1 MPEHARRVFGRLR
14 FKMVAAA
21 LCSVIVVSVIGWI
34 GLSYTNQVA
43 TVITRTT
50 DTQYPLL
57 TNAMSASN
65 AMRTLTRT
73 ARDIKT
79 ACDRADGSHRARLEG
94 SLAPEFAAID
104 ALADFL
110 RHTGA
115 LDTERTVRTAKDEL
129 ELSINNLSSLC
140 DTRETLQIRFEEQ
153 RQQALATVAELDE
166 LAQSMH
172 AYAGTVFRSFR
183 PETNGQASS
192 SLEAA
197 LHLAYINIHLA
208 RLNNDLSR
216 AHTSQ
221 AQGHTRDK
229 QAHLDILAALESERD
244 VLRPVLPTQDIEAL
258 IARLSDILTA
268 PGGLHDAWRRARLFD
283 SGMAAQLLMVSRADN
298 ALAAVLR
305 NLENDARTQYQE
317 ATQTIDDTILESRFA
332 VSLVAASASLMLLI
346 AGLVFASRL
355 TRPVERLTTH
365 VEHLRRTDDLNQPT
379 PLRLVTRSDEIGSLA
394 QSFEQLILELSS
406 ARRRLVEESRQNIRI
421 QYDRLTAAIEST
433 PQGLCLT
440 DADGRLLM
448 INTRFLQ
455 LYDLTPEQVHTG
467 MTLRELSKLC
477 REQGA
482 RWLEQPESEQ
492 EPTLGDDFLVPQMLD
507 FRNERTIV
515 VQVADTP
522 EGGLVSV
529 HEDITERRKQE
540 EQITRLAHHDTLTGL
555 ANRTL
560 FRKKLAAA
568 QADQKGERDVALLC
582 LDLDDFKSVND
593 SLGHPV
599 GDRLLIQ
606 IGERLRHCLGDTD
619 RVARL
624 GGDEFAVLL
633 TENVTPDR
641 VTQMANKVIER
652 LGRPYRVATH
662 TIVTGVS
669 IGIAIAPRNASDP
682 DVLLKQAD
690 IALFRAKQDGR
701 STYRYFEPEMD
712 AYIQAR
718 RALEMDL
725 RDAIEHEKME
735 LYYQP
740 QVDLD
745 DESPRGFEALLRWQ
759 HPERGFVS
767 PAEFVVMAEEIGL
780 IDRLGN
786 WVLRRACQDALHWP
800 EDISIAINLSPV
812 QFRNEAFLD
821 EVRNA
826 LSASGLSPTRLVL
839 EITEGVLLEDTDHNL
854 FLLEA
859 LRSIGVQIA
868 MDDFGTGYSSLGYL
882 CKFRFDKVKIDRSFV
897 NGMLTSCDSH
907 AVVHAICGLCASL
920 GIETIAEGVESSQ
933 QVDALRQLGCKQSQ
947 GYYYAKAVPLAE
959 TLDFVEREGQQ

>member
-1 MPEHARRVFGRLR
+1 MPERTRRVFGRLR

-21 LCSVIVVSVIGWI
+21 LCSVIVVSAIGWI
-34 GLSYTNQVA
+34 GLIYTDQVA

-57 TNAMSASN
+57 TNAVSASN

-73 ARDIKT
+73 ARDIRT
-79 ACDRADGSHRARLEG
+79 ACDRADGSHRAM
-94 SLAPEFAAID
+94 LAGGLSTEFAAID

-110 RHTGA
+110 EHTHTP
-115 LDTERTVRTAKDEL
+115 DTERTVRTAKDEL
-129 ELSINNLSSLC
+129 ELTISNLSSLC

-153 RQQALATVAELDE
+153 RQQALTTIAELDE
-166 LAQSMH
+166 LVQAMHFYDEAGPRSAMQGNAQDD
-172 AYAGTVFRSFR
+172 A
-183 PETNGQASS
+183 
-192 SLEAA
+192 SLETA
-197 LHLAYINIHLA
+197 LHLAHVSIHLV
-208 RLNNDLSR
+208 RLSKDLAR
-216 AHTSQ
+216 AHTNQ
-221 AQGHTRDK
+221 AQGNTRD
-229 QAHLDILAALESERD
+229 QEAHLASLVALEIERD
-244 VLRPVLPTQDIEAL
+244 ALRPALPTPGMDEL
-258 IARLSDILTA
+258 IVRLSDILTG

-283 SGMAAQLLMVSRADN
+283 SGMAAQILMVSRAEN
-298 ALAAVLR
+298 ALATVLR
-305 NLENDARTQYQE
+305 RLESDARVQYQE
-317 ATQTIDDTILESRFA
+317 ATEAIDNKIMESRFVVA
-332 VSLVAASASLMLLI
+332 LVAASSSLMLLV

-365 VEHLRRTDDLNQPT
+365 VEHLRQTDDLNQQT
-379 PLRLVTRSDEIGSLA
+379 PLRLVTRSDEIGTLA
-394 QSFEQLILELSS
+394 QSFEQLILELSN
-406 ARRRLVEESRQNIRI
+406 ARRRLEEESRQNIRI
-421 QYDRLTAAIEST
+421 QYDRLTAAIESI

-448 INTRFLQ
+448 VNSRLLQ
-455 LYDLTPEQVHTG
+455 LYDLAPAQVHTG
-467 MTLRELSKLC
+467 MSLRELSKLC
-477 REQGA
+477 CEQGA
-482 RWLEQPESEQ
+482 RWLKQPVCEQ
-492 EPTLGDDFLVPQMLD
+492 EPTQRDTCMAPQMLD

-515 VQVADTP
+515 VQVATTP

-540 EQITRLAHHDTLTGL
+540 EQITHLAHHDTLTGL

-568 QADQKGERDVALLC
+568 QADQEGGRDVALLC

-599 GDRLLIQ
+599 GDQLLIQ
-606 IGERLRHCLGDTD
+606 VGERLRHCLGDTD

-641 VTQMANKVIER
+641 VTRMANKVIER

-745 DESPRGFEALLRWQ
+745 DESPRGFEALLRWR

-786 WVLRRACQDALHWP
+786 WVLRRACQDASHWP
-800 EDISIAINLSPV
+800 EEISIAVNLSPV

-854 FLLEA
+854 CMLEA
-859 LRSIGVQIA
+859 LRGMGVQIA

-907 AVVHAICGLCASL
+907 AVVHAICGLCTSL

-959 TLDFVEREGQQ
+959 TLDFVE

>member
-1 MPEHARRVFGRLR
+1 M
-14 FKMVAAA
+14 
-21 LCSVIVVSVIGWI
+21 CSVIVVSVIGWI

-43 TVITRTT
+43 TVVTRTT

-73 ARDIKT
+73 ARDIRT
-79 ACDRADGSHRARLEG
+79 SCDRADGSHRAKLEG
-94 SLAPEFAAID
+94 GLSTEFAAID

-110 RHTGA
+110 RHTDA
-115 LDTERTVRTAKDEL
+115 LDTERTVRAAKDEL
-129 ELSINNLSSLC
+129 ELTISNLSSLC
-140 DTRETLQIRFEEQ
+140 DTRETLQISFEEQ

-166 LAQSMH
+166 LVQSMH
-172 AYAGTVFRSFR
+172 PYAGAVFQPARTESNEHDA
-183 PETNGQASS
+183 P

-197 LHLAYINIHLA
+197 LHLAHISIHLA
-208 RLNNDLSR
+208 RLSKDLAR

-221 AQGHTRDK
+221 ALGYTRD
-229 QAHLDILAALESERD
+229 QEAHLDILAALEGERD
-244 VLRPVLPTQDIEAL
+244 FLGAALPAQDIEAL
-258 IARLSDILTA
+258 MARLSHILTA

-283 SGMAAQLLMVSRADN
+283 SGMAAQILMVSRADN

-305 NLENDARTQYQE
+305 NLENDARIQYRE
-317 ATQTIDDTILESRFA
+317 ATEAIDDKIVESRFVVA
-332 VSLVAASASLMLLI
+332 LVAASSSLILLV

-365 VEHLRRTDDLNQPT
+365 VEHLRRTDDLNQQT
-379 PLRLVTRSDEIGSLA
+379 PLRLVTRSDEIGTLA
-394 QSFEQLILELSS
+394 QSFEQLIMELSN
-406 ARRRLVEESRQNIRI
+406 ARRRLEEESRQNIRI
-421 QYDRLTAAIEST
+421 QYDRLTAAIESI

-455 LYDLTPEQVHTG
+455 LYDLTPGQVHTG
-467 MTLRELSKLC
+467 MSLQELSKLC

-482 RWLEQPESEQ
+482 RWLQQPKSEQ
-492 EPTLGDDFLVPQMLD
+492 EPALRDTCLVPQMLD
-507 FRNERTIV
+507 FRNERTVV

-540 EQITRLAHHDTLTGL
+540 EKITRLAHHDTLTGL

-568 QADQKGERDVALLC
+568 QADQEEGRDVALLC

-599 GDRLLIQ
+599 GDRLLVQ
-606 IGERLRHCLGDTD
+606 IGERLRHCLSDTD

-641 VTQMANKVIER
+641 VTQLANKVIER
-652 LGRPYRVATH
+652 LGRPYWVEGH

-669 IGIAIAPRNASDP
+669 IGIAIAPRNDFDP
-682 DVLLKQAD
+682 DVLLKRAD

-712 AYIQAR
+712 DHIQAR
-718 RALEMDL
+718 RLLEMDL
-725 RDAIEHEKME
+725 RNAIEHEKME
-735 LYYQP
+735 LHYQP
-740 QVDLD
+740 QVSLD
-745 DESPRGFEALLRWQ
+745 DESLRGFEALLRWR

-800 EDISIAINLSPV
+800 EDISIAVNLSPV

-854 FLLEA
+854 SLLEA
-859 LRSIGVQIA
+859 LRNIGVQIA

-882 CKFRFDKVKIDRSFV
+882 CKFRFDKIKIDRSFV
-897 NGMLTSCDSH
+897 NGMLISRDSH
-907 AVVHAICGLCASL
+907 AVVHAICGLCTSL

-959 TLDFVEREGQQ
+959 TLDFVE